1 MPFDLSDERSLLKS
15 MVADRDAQIAS
26 LTHQLHSTTDALREI
41 QREVTS
47 RSVARKQQREEHST
61 TISKLKDEHTE
72 QRRLLAKYESSI
84 KSTSGAGKG
93 GGGGGGLRIHEYTAL
108 MRSANSSQVESSYVL
123 GLQAQLCRAMH
134 GLGVMESQ
142 LALVKEN
149 CSGLIKY
156 MKEDLCHMVD
166 ERTCREIELMNTLA
180 KADSEK
186 RAMAQDMEVKIRE
199 REELLDQV
207 REEYEELGLE
217 YNEDQV
223 KCALEVRY
231 LLEQMEKVKED
242 EVRVEKELLAALI
255 EREAQIQKLKNET
268 SILDEKY
275 NNLMREDEMV
285 KKQRSSR
292 RGLFAQ
298 AEDEEEVDERM
309 VHVIEEVKEE
319 EKRGDDSTI
328 NPPALPTSQPQA
340 DEKNEAPPTVTNT
353 NDEVMDGENH
363 AEQVEVVKD
372 NRSDGRE
379 KEEDGE
385 ENAVVGV
392 VATSSD

>member
-1 MPFDLSDERSLLKS
+1 
-15 MVADRDAQIAS
+15 
-26 LTHQLHSTTDALREI
+26 
-41 QREVTS
+41 
-47 RSVARKQQREEHST
+47 
-61 TISKLKDEHTE
+61 
-72 QRRLLAKYESSI
+72 
-84 KSTSGAGKG
+84 
-93 GGGGGGLRIHEYTAL
+93 
-108 MRSANSSQVESSYVL
+108 
-123 GLQAQLCRAMH
+123 MH

-242 EVRVEKELLAALI
+242 EVRVEKELLAALV

-285 KKQRSSR
+285 KKQRGSR
-292 RGLFAQ
+292 RGLFAE
-298 AEDEEEVDERM
+298 AEEEEEVDERM

-319 EKRGDDSTI
+319 EEEEKRGDDSTI
-328 NPPALPTSQPQA
+328 NPPALSTSQPQT
-340 DEKNEAPPTVTNT
+340 DEKNEAPPTVTN
-353 NDEVMDGENH
+353 DEIMDGEKH
-363 AEQVEVVKD
+363 TEQVEVIKD

>member
-1 MPFDLSDERSLLKS
+1 MPFDVSDERYLLKS
-15 MVADRDAQIAS
+15 MVADRDAQISS

-41 QREVTS
+41 QREVIS
-47 RSVARKQQREEHST
+47 RSSARKQQREEHST
-61 TISKLKDEHTE
+61 TISKLKEEHTE
-72 QRRLLAKYESSI
+72 QRRILAKYESSV
-84 KSTSGAGKG
+84 KSTSGG

-108 MRSANSSQVESSYVL
+108 MRTANSSQVESSYVL

-217 YNEDQV
+217 YNEDEV

-242 EVRVEKELLAALI
+242 EVRVEKELLAALV
-255 EREAQIQKLKNET
+255 EREAQIQRLKNET

-275 NNLMREDEMV
+275 NDLMREDEMV
-285 KKQRSSR
+285 KKQRGSG
-292 RGLFAQ
+292 RGFTL
-298 AEDEEEVDERM
+298 AEEAEAEERM
-309 VHVIEEVKEE
+309 VNVIEEVKEE
-319 EKRGDDSTI
+319 GEKRDDDGMI
-328 NPPALPTSQPQA
+328 NPPALPTLQPHA
-340 DEKNEAPPTVTNT
+340 DEKNEAPPTVTD
-353 NDEVMDGENH
+353 DEVIDG
-363 AEQVEVVKD
+363 
-372 NRSDGRE
+372 
-379 KEEDGE
+379 
-385 ENAVVGV
+385 
-392 VATSSD
+392 

>member
-1 MPFDLSDERSLLKS
+1 M
-15 MVADRDAQIAS
+15 
-26 LTHQLHSTTDALREI
+26 
-41 QREVTS
+41 
-47 RSVARKQQREEHST
+47 
-61 TISKLKDEHTE
+61 
-72 QRRLLAKYESSI
+72 
-84 KSTSGAGKG
+84 
-93 GGGGGGLRIHEYTAL
+93 
-108 MRSANSSQVESSYVL
+108 
-123 GLQAQLCRAMH
+123 
-134 GLGVMESQ
+134 
-142 LALVKEN
+142 
-149 CSGLIKY
+149 
-156 MKEDLCHMVD
+156 
-166 ERTCREIELMNTLA
+166 
-180 KADSEK
+180 
-186 RAMAQDMEVKIRE
+186 
-199 REELLDQV
+199 
-207 REEYEELGLE
+207 
-217 YNEDQV
+217 
-223 KCALEVRY
+223 
-231 LLEQMEKVKED
+231 
-242 EVRVEKELLAALI
+242 AALI

-340 DEKNEAPPTVTNT
+340 DQKNEAPPTVTNT
-353 NDEVMDGENH
+353 NDAVMDGENH
-363 AEQVEVVKD
+363 TEQVEVVKD

>member
-1 MPFDLSDERSLLKS
+1 
-15 MVADRDAQIAS
+15 
-26 LTHQLHSTTDALREI
+26 
-41 QREVTS
+41 
-47 RSVARKQQREEHST
+47 
-61 TISKLKDEHTE
+61 
-72 QRRLLAKYESSI
+72 
-84 KSTSGAGKG
+84 
-93 GGGGGGLRIHEYTAL
+93 
-108 MRSANSSQVESSYVL
+108 
-123 GLQAQLCRAMH
+123 MH

-242 EVRVEKELLAALI
+242 EVRVEKELLAALV

-285 KKQRSSR
+285 KKQRGSR
-292 RGLFAQ
+292 RGLFAE
-298 AEDEEEVDERM
+298 AEEEEEVDERM

-319 EKRGDDSTI
+319 EEEEKRGDDSTI
-328 NPPALPTSQPQA
+328 NPPALSTSQPQT
-340 DEKNEAPPTVTNT
+340 DEKNEAPPTVTN
-353 NDEVMDGENH
+353 DEIMDGEKH
-363 AEQVEVVKD
+363 TEQVEVIKD

-379 KEEDGE
+379 KDEDRE